1 VTSVAV
7 HGYLVGGFTLWLCQ
21 QFAIENGHRNSEF
34 SKKKKVIFHSYVSL
48 PEGIWLVVLT
58 CFNHETH
65 SSMGRN
71 GKNYPIYHGKYTYPS
86 EK

>member
-1 VTSVAV
+1 MAIWLVVLPS
-7 HGYLVGGFTLWLCQ
+7 GYVNSLLLKM
-21 QFAIENGHRNSEF
+21 AIEIVSF
-34 SKKKKVIFHSYVSL
+34 PKKKVIFHSYVSL